1 MQCQTIVQLIVV
13 QQIFL
18 DTIHHQV
25 QEVVFFVK
33 KKRHGQISDLFFRVL
48 RCGDKIDSF
57 EVAKIDVPSQDV
69 DIEKL
74 LAELSRGIEGPGK
87 TTCSYL
93 TDVLLLVIP
102 IQISIFTKMLVL
114 FAIGVFGV
122 PMPAFE
128 LLS

>member
-1 MQCQTIVQLIVV
+1 MQCQTIIQLVVV
-13 QQIFL
+13 QQVFL
-18 DTIHHQV
+18 DTIHYQV

-33 KKRHGQISDLFFRVL
+33 KKRHSQISNLFFRVL
-48 RCGDKIDSF
+48 CCGDKIDSF

-74 LAELSRGIEGPGK
+74 LAELSRGIEGSGK
-87 TTCSYL
+87 TTCLYL

-102 IQISIFTKMLVL
+102 IQIAIFTKRLVL
-114 FAIGVFGV
+114 FAIGVFSV